1 MNRKFSVTA
10 TILSPCALILS
21 LAAARAESAENLLKN
36 PSFER
41 NQGADSVPDG
51 WEREE
56 DPHMNPATRGP
67 YALVKD
73 AHQGTWAVSLETEH
87 WNYLI
92 PQRMLQEVK
101 LPAGATMLRASAW
114 AKGIGLFGLT
124 VQFQKDGKPLA
135 EKKINLGFGD
145 LMAPVE
151 TEKAFALEHD
161 YQPYAMELDVP
172 EGADAVLFK
181 AGNSVSI
188 FGRDNV
194 FGRAVIDS
202 LSLVVERGAKTAEP
216 KPSHQSQ
223 RTFTTPDD
231 LTDIASSCRVRM
243 TPPSLNPTA
252 LFDGNVLSSPSIYRG
267 CERGVITQ
275 FRFHKRL
282 RVQEVA
288 IFCRSNV
295 SAYSLRGD
303 ADGDG
308 VCELVLDRTSGLSAQ
323 GWIIHRL
330 PRTRLHA
337 VQVQGIEGRLWGFRG
352 TSHFIGEIRIL
363 VPEETVTKK
372 ELREA
377 SVYTLEPE
385 APWDT
390 PSIGYKV
397 APMRLEKG
405 PHPFRKMVCADL
417 WMWGLTGRDYVKKE
431 DLLKNRGFLQA
442 VQDCKEMGIDT
453 IFIDLTNSSC
463 WDFMPWPSKV
473 CKGMKEG
480 ENLLK
485 ELIAAL
491 HEKGLKAVT
500 ETLHNF
506 TPFETVKWHYP
517 CEETHRYPNMKQ
529 YPNVLFGN
537 HVRDNWLTVYQE
549 MIASGA
555 DGVCLGS
562 DEFYY
567 RGALLPAL
575 PKDDPARE
583 AYRDRYGDEIPANEA
598 DTLAYRRWLA
608 LRNEALAK
616 LFGFWSEQLKA
627 QYPDLYTC
635 SLFMQQVD
643 KTNLHGGFP
652 VDLVGR
658 LGGID
663 QMGSDYMRPFDLCLL
678 AAANGWRKTAQV
690 FSGNMYSLHKEPPI
704 NLYGKPL
711 WMLMYGGGS
720 CGYWRYYQIRIHNSI
735 DSVKHGYEMVDDLM
749 ALGVWDARPP
759 RDLAVL
765 TSRAGL
771 DWWMV
776 RAMYNPSIPPH
787 TDRAVESRRGWFT
800 MEFAVDRL
808 LLKNGYP
815 FRWKWLDHPDTLG
828 DLSEH
833 RVLLL
838 PFPYSISDAAA
849 AKVRDAVAKGSKL
862 ILLGNTGETDEWGE
876 PRGVP
881 AFRDLV
887 ANGRATLLNEDIF
900 LAGGEDTFVRKARG
914 LIDGAL
920 GETNPV
926 RTELYGRNV
935 DVTLLEKEGN
945 EKFLFIL
952 NWEPRP
958 ASVDL
963 SVAVPEGEYLMMMRD
978 DITWHRVSL
987 AGEDVFTSEMLK
999 DFRVPMPPQQGRA
1012 FYLKPNEPKK

>member
-1 MNRKFSVTA
+1 MNSRSWPLAVFLGSWV
-10 TILSPCALILS
+10 LGLS
-21 LAAARAESAENLLKN
+21 LTAARAEHAENLLEN
-36 PSFER
+36 PGFEQ
-41 NQGADSVPDG
+41 NQGAHSVPAG
-51 WEREE
+51 WGREE

-73 AHQGTWAVSLETEH
+73 AHEGTWAVSLETEH

-92 PQRMLQEVK
+92 PQRLLQEVK
-101 LPAGATMLRASAW
+101 LSAGATIVRASAW

-124 VQFQKDGKPLA
+124 LQFRKDGKPVA
-135 EKKINLGFGD
+135 EKKVNLGFGD
-145 LMAPVE
+145 LMTPVE
-151 TEKAFALEHD
+151 TERAFALEHD
-161 YQPYAMELDVP
+161 YQPYVMEIEVP

-181 AGNSVSI
+181 AGNTVSM

-194 FGRAVIDS
+194 FGRAVIDD
-202 LSLVVERGAKTAEP
+202 LSLVAKRGAKPPEP
-216 KPSHQSQ
+216 EPSHQPE

-231 LTDIASSCRVRM
+231 LIDVAPSCRVRM
-243 TPPSLNPTA
+243 MPPSFNPRA
-252 LFDGNVLSSPSIYRG
+252 LFDGNVLSSPSLYRG

-275 FRFHKRL
+275 FLFARRL

-288 IFCRSNV
+288 IFVRPNV
-295 SAYSLRGD
+295 SAYSVRGD

-308 VCELVLDRTSGLSAQ
+308 VCELALDRTSGLSGQ
-323 GWIIHRL
+323 GWIVHQL
-330 PRTRLHA
+330 PRTRLYA
-337 VQVQGIEGRLWGFRG
+337 LQVQGIEGQLWGFRG

-363 VPEETVTKK
+363 VPEKTVTKK
-372 ELREA
+372 ELREVA
-377 SVYTLEPE
+377 VYELYPEP
-385 APWDT
+385 PWDAAT
-390 PSIGYKV
+390 IGYKV
-397 APMRLEKG
+397 APMRLQKG

-431 DLLKNRGFLQA
+431 DLLKNRGFLQT
-442 VQDCKEMGIDT
+442 VQDCQEMGIDT

-473 CKGMKEG
+473 CNGMKEG

-485 ELIAAL
+485 ELTSAL

-537 HVRDNWLTVYQE
+537 HVRDNWLTVYRE
-549 MIASGA
+549 MLDSGA

-575 PKDDPARE
+575 PRDDPARE
-583 AYRDRYGDEIPANEA
+583 AYRTRYGEEIPSNEA
-598 DTLAYRRWLA
+598 DTLAYRRWLV
-608 LRNEALAK
+608 LRNEALAG
-616 LFGFWSEQLKA
+616 LFGYWSKELKA
-627 QYPDLYTC
+627 QYPDAYTC
-635 SLFMQQVD
+635 SVFMQQVD
-643 KTNLHGGFP
+643 KTNFHGGFP

-658 LGGID
+658 TGGID
-663 QMGSDYMRPFDLCLL
+663 EMGSDYMGPFDLRMLTS
-678 AAANGWRKTAQV
+678 ANGWRKTTQA
-690 FSGNMYSLHKEPPI
+690 FSGNMYSLYKEPAI

-720 CGYWRYYQIRIHNSI
+720 CSYWRFYQLKIHNSI
-735 DSVKHGYEMVDDLM
+735 DSVKHGYEMVDDLA

-759 RDLAVL
+759 KDLAVL
-765 TSRAGL
+765 TSRAGI

-776 RAMYNPSIPPH
+776 RAMYSPSIPPS

-800 MEFAVDRL
+800 MEFVVDRL

-815 FRWKWLDHPDTLG
+815 FRWKWLDYADTLG

-838 PFPYSISDAAA
+838 PFPYSISDAAVG
-849 AKVRDAVAKGSKL
+849 KIKDAVSKGSRL
-862 ILLGNTGETDEWGE
+862 ILLGSLGETDEWGE

-881 AFRDLV
+881 AFKDLV
-887 ANGRATLLNEDIF
+887 GKGQATLLDEDIF
-900 LAGGEDTFVRKARG
+900 LAGGEDTFVRKAG
-914 LIDGAL
+914 GMIDVAL
-920 GETNPV
+920 GETNPIRAEV
-926 RTELYGRNV
+926 YGRNV

-945 EKFLFIL
+945 ERFLFVL
-952 NWEPRP
+952 NWEPEP
-958 ASVDL
+958 VSVDL
-963 SVAVPEGEYLMMMRD
+963 SLAVPEGEYTVMMRD
-978 DITWHRVSL
+978 DVTWHSVSL
-987 AGEDVFTSEMLK
+987 SGKEVFTPEMLRN
-999 DFRVPMPPQQGRA
+999 FRVPMPPQQGRV